1 VPWNVYEFLGF
12 LHINKQIQTIKKN
25 KKIKTAQIQ
34 DVNYNAN
41 IISCILTF
49 FHGTFNFFLTN
60 INIVRLVQKNIKGI
74 YI

>member
-1 VPWNVYEFLGF
+1 LNIVPWNVSEFLGF
-12 LHINKQIQTIKKN
+12 LHINKQIQTIYIK
-25 KKIKTAQIQ
+25 KTAQIQ
-34 DVNYNAN
+34 DVKYNAN

-60 INIVRLVQKNIKGI
+60 INIVRLVQKKIIGI